1 MRVVVASFAILAIQ
15 VVVVGCTMPSTT
27 RSAIVQDVKIAEDLS
42 PTNLRV
48 HPGDEIRWVNLRKD
62 RVQID
67 IPNLGEKNLAC
78 KRGFANWLGAT
89 KETVRVEP
97 NDTVSLCF
105 GEPSL
110 VEYIVRVDSALRGG
124 KQILQGSVN
133 IADSR

>member
-1 MRVVVASFAILAIQ
+1 MRVAFFAILAIQ
-15 VVVVGCTMPSTT
+15 VVVAGCTMPSTT
-27 RSAIVQDVKIAEDLS
+27 RSAIVQDVKITEDLS
-42 PTNLRV
+42 PTNIRV

-67 IPNLGEKNLAC
+67 IPKLGDKNLAC
-78 KRGFANWLGAT
+78 KRGFSNWLGAT
-89 KETVRVEP
+89 KETVRLEP
-97 NDTVSLCF
+97 NETVSLCF